1 MKSTICKILFIAII
15 IWAICSSC
23 DSEKM
28 DNPIHAKSVK
38 QDLKFLSKKRPI
50 NTFLLNHSTHIANNE
65 VGRELNYALKSEH
78 EDSLTV
84 FEDIKENIIQDSKIV
99 NPVDI
104 QALNIAKLENMMI
117 SFLSN
122 SDCNCEDYKYYLESI
137 TNLYFKIIH
146 DLAINDSV
154 NIYRLRSF
162 EPDSIL
168 TDYHTQKIENDCSDH
183 YNIWME
189 LIDEKTDIY
198 YEKLQII
205 FGEN

>member
-23 DSEKM
+23 DSEKI
-28 DNPIHAKSVK
+28 DNPKHAKSVK
-38 QDLKFLSKKRPI
+38 QELKLLNKGKTN
-50 NTFLLNHSTHIANNE
+50 NTFSLNHSTHIANIE
-65 VGRELNYALKSEH
+65 VVRVLNNALKSEQ
-78 EDSLTV
+78 ENSLTV
-84 FEDIKENIIQDSKIV
+84 FDDIKENIIQDSKII
-99 NPVDI
+99 NPADM

-146 DLAINDSV
+146 DISIDDSV
-154 NIYRLRSF
+154 NIDRLRSF

-189 LIDEKTDIY
+189 LIDEKIDVY

-205 FGEN
+205 FSEN